1 MHVRCQ
7 GLSNPI
13 QWQQPGGLQS
23 FLFYAIIRTLR
34 GSVMGETKRRYWE
47 KEAIRISEMI
57 HRGFYEKTI
66 HPKDLDDY
74 LSQESFSWIGAVEGE
89 NYLSKKDAITVFSRQ
104 RDLNEVP
111 LISVGKGRYRVQWVS
126 DTVLLVLSVILLS
139 TKKETGLLLS
149 ENQRGTMIFHIEGDA
164 LRIAHIH
171 VSNSWSMMPDKKRFP
186 RSQGRSNYEYVQQV
200 LSEQTLSRYPD
211 LSPRQKLILELLSR
225 KNISGHCRS
234 ALHLAPHRPLP
245 CE

>member
-7 GLSNPI
+7 GLPNPI
-13 QWQQPGGLQS
+13 QWQQPSGLQS
-23 FLFYAIIRTLR
+23 FFFYAIIRILR
-34 GSVMGETKRRYWE
+34 GSVMEETKRKYWE
-47 KEAIRISEMI
+47 KEAIRISEMM

-66 HPKDLDDY
+66 HPKDLDGY

-89 NYLSKKDAITVFSRQ
+89 NYLSKKDAITAFSRQ
-104 RDLNEVP
+104 RDLQEVP
-111 LISVGKGRYRVQWVS
+111 LIGVGKGRYRVQWVS
-126 DTVLLVLSVILLS
+126 DTVLLVLSIIPLS

-149 ENQRGTMIFHIEGDA
+149 ENQRGTMIFHIEDDA
-164 LRIAHIH
+164 LRIVHIH
-171 VSNSWSMMPDKKRFP
+171 VSNPWSMMPDKKRFP
-186 RSQGRSNYEYVQQV
+186 RSLVRSNYEYAQQV
-200 LSEQTLSRYPD
+200 ISERTLSRYPD

>member
-1 MHVRCQ
+1 
-7 GLSNPI
+7 
-13 QWQQPGGLQS
+13 
-23 FLFYAIIRTLR
+23 
-34 GSVMGETKRRYWE
+34 MGETKRRYWE
-47 KEAIRISEMI
+47 KEAIRISEMM

-89 NYLSKKDAITVFSRQ
+89 NYLSKKDAITDFSSQ

-111 LISVGKGRYRVQWVS
+111 LIGVGKGRYRVQWVS
-126 DTVLLVLSVILLS
+126 DTVLLVLSVIPLS

-171 VSNSWSMMPDKKRFP
+171 VSNSWGMMP
-186 RSQGRSNYEYVQQV
+186 
-200 LSEQTLSRYPD
+200 
-211 LSPRQKLILELLSR
+211 
-225 KNISGHCRS
+225 
-234 ALHLAPHRPLP
+234 
-245 CE
+245 